1 MSVTNDMKL
10 TLKGNKDE
18 CEHFILKLVE
28 KGYFDAVNVGGI
40 YIYGFHIESDMEKIK
55 KQILNKRKFDNSVYI
70 IAAGPYGRFGLVDG
84 LYSIFSEICKEMP
97 TVEFEGTVDSSYDGD
112 GSRKIVDFNYSD
124 RKFNFEDSGYFDDDK
139 SDMYYNYISENL
151 PYDIFV
157 ALFKLDCEEFDSCD
171 YSGFIFDSI
180 CYDDFFNSNYNQ
192 FKEMLP
198 DSPLQENEYTE
209 AINKIKEMNI
219 ITYNEFCDRIDD
231 LVPDKEKWTKY
242 TREI

>member
-18 CEHFILKLVE
+18 CEYFVLKILE
-28 KGYFDAVNVGGI
+28 KGYFDAVNVSGV
-40 YIYGFHIESDMEKIK
+40 YLTRYSVESSMEELK
-55 KQILNKRKFDNSVYI
+55 KRVLNKRKFENTVYI
-70 IAAGPYGRFGLVDG
+70 TAGGPYGRFDLLDG

-157 ALFKLDCEEFDSCD
+157 ALFKLDCEEFDSYD